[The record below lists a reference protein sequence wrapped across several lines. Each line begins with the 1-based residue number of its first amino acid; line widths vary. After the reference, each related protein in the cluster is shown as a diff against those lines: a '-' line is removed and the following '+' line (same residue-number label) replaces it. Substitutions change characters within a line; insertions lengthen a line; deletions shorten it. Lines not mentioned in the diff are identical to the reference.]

1 MAEFPRAAGQAPVVF
16 LETTGSTNAEA
27 LARAAAG
34 ERGPLWIAARQQ
46 SAGRGRRGRAWV
58 SEPGNLYATLLLTD
72 AAPASAI
79 SGVCFVAALA
89 LHDAVLDAAHGL
101 APAQLTLKWPNDLLL
116 DGRKIAGILVEGV
129 SQAGTHA
136 AAIGFGVNCKHHPET
151 AEFPATDLTSAGFAV
166 TPETLLGFLGAAMER
181 RIDEWRRGEN
191 FAAVRAA
198 WLARASGLGAPIEVR
213 LPNRT
218 MSGTFEALDEGG
230 ALVLRHG
237 NGTCETVAA
246 GDVFPLPAR

>member
-1 MAEFPRAAGQAPVVF
+1 MAEFPRTAGQAPVVF

-58 SEPGNLYATLLLTD
+58 SDPGNLYATLLLSD
-72 AAPASAI
+72 AAPAAALPGI
-79 SGVCFVAALA
+79 CFVAALA
-89 LHDAVLDAAHGL
+89 VHDAVLDAAHGL
-101 APAQLTLKWPNDLLL
+101 APAQLQLKWPNDILLN
-116 DGRKIAGILVEGV
+116 GRKIVGILVEGV
-129 SQAGTHA
+129 SGTGGHA
-136 AAIGFGVNCKHHPET
+136 AAIGIGVNCKHHPQST
-151 AEFPATDLTSAGFAV
+151 EFPATDLASAGFVVPA
-166 TPETLLGFLGAAMER
+166 ETLLGFVGAAMQR
-181 RIDEWRRGEN
+181 RLGEWQRGEN
-191 FAAVRAA
+191 FRAIRAA

-218 MSGTFEALDEGG
+218 MNGTFEALDEGG

-246 GDVFPLPAR
+246 GDVFPLAAR